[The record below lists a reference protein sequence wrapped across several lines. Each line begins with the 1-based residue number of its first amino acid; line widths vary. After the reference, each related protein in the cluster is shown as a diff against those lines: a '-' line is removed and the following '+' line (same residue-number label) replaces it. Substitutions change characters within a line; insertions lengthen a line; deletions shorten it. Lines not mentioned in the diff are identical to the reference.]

1 MQTDRK
7 GDTMSIIKQG
17 MPAFAGE
24 EDSAEASVYR
34 KVSWRLL
41 PFLGVLW
48 VLAWLDRVNIGFAK
62 LQMLDALKFSE
73 AVYGLGAGI
82 FFLGYFLF
90 EVPSNMLLQKI
101 GAKKTIMRITICW
114 GVICML
120 QTVVTTPTQFYLLR
134 FLLGAFEAGFYPG
147 VILYLTYWYPSQRR
161 ARAFGTF
168 MSASAI
174 AGVLGGPLAGWIMTS
189 MGGVHG
195 MHGWQWLFILE
206 GIPSVLAGIFAWFYM
221 TDKPEQARWLTD
233 DEKHVVLDALRR
245 DNAAMGERGHDWRSL
260 FTNRKVWLLIAIFFC
275 LLCANSTLT
284 FWIPTIIKDLG
295 VSAPMAVGWIA
306 AVAYLCGAVGMIA
319 NGAHSDRRNE
329 VRWHFSGAAIAGG
342 VSMLVLAA
350 LLGVAA
356 LPPVIAMLAMTA
368 ALVGTM
374 SAIPVFWQ
382 LPNRYLAGGAAAVG
396 VALINSVSNLAG
408 FGAPYVMGLIK
419 NATGRVTSGLYIVAV
434 IEILAAVLVLV
445 GIRKLGHER
454 DDKQDNKQEA

>member
-1 MQTDRK
+1 
-7 GDTMSIIKQG
+7 MSITKQG
-17 MPAFAGE
+17 IPVFAGTADDA
-24 EDSAEASVYR
+24 EDSVYR
-34 KVSWRLL
+34 KVTWRLL

-62 LQMLDALKFSE
+62 LQMLDALHFSE

-82 FFLGYFLF
+82 FFLGYFFF

-120 QTVVTTPTQFYLLR
+120 QTFVTTPTQFYILR

-189 MGGVHG
+189 MAGVNG

-221 TDKPEQARWLTD
+221 TDKPEQARWLSD
-233 DEKHVVLDALRR
+233 DEKRVLQDALKR
-245 DNAAMGERGHDWRSL
+245 DNATLGERGHDWRTL
-260 FTNRKVWLLIAIFFC
+260 FTNPKVWLLIAIYFC

-284 FWIPTIIKDLG
+284 FWIPTVIKDVG
-295 VSAPMAVGWIA
+295 FTTPMAVGWIA
-306 AVAYLCGAVGMIA
+306 AVAYLCGAAGMIL

-329 VRWHFSGAAIAGG
+329 VRWHFSGSALVGG
-342 VSMLVLAA
+342 GAMAVLAV
-350 LLGVAA
+350 LLGAQV
-356 LPPVIAMLAMTA
+356 LSPVIALLAMTA

-382 LPNRYLAGGAAAVG
+382 LPNRYLAGSAAAVG
-396 VALINSVSNLAG
+396 VALINSVANLAG

-419 NATGRVTSGLYIVAV
+419 NTTGKLTSGLYLVAV
-434 IEILAAVLVLV
+434 IEVLAAVLVLV
-445 GIRKLGHER
+445 GIRKLGGKHG
-454 DDKQDNKQEA
+454 KQGA

>member
-1 MQTDRK
+1 
-7 GDTMSIIKQG
+7 MSIIKQG

-419 NATGRVTSGLYIVAV
+419 NTTGKVTTGLYLVAI
-434 IEILAAVLVLV
+434 IEVLAAVLVLA
-445 GIRKLGHER
+445 GIRKLG
-454 DDKQDNKQEA
+454 NKQEA

>member
-1 MQTDRK
+1 
-7 GDTMSIIKQG
+7 MSITEQRV
-17 MPAFAGE
+17 PAFAGRVDDE
-24 EDSAEASVYR
+24 QASVYR

-62 LQMLDALKFSE
+62 LQMLDTLHFSE

-90 EVPSNMLLQKI
+90 EVPSNMLLQRI

-120 QTVVTTPTQFYLLR
+120 QTHVSSPTQFYVLR

-174 AGVLGGPLAGWIMTS
+174 AGVLGGPIAGWIMTS
-189 MGGVHG
+189 MGGLAG
-195 MHGWQWLFILE
+195 MHGWQWLFVLE
-206 GIPSVLAGIFAWFYM
+206 GVPSVLAGVVAWFYM
-221 TDKPEQARWLTD
+221 TDRPEHAHWLTD
-233 DEKHVVLDALRR
+233 DEKRVVLDALRR
-245 DNAAMGERGHDWRSL
+245 DDAAMGERGHDWRAV
-260 FTNRKVWLLIAIFFC
+260 FVNRNVWMLIAIFFC

-284 FWIPTIIKDLG
+284 FWIPTIIKDDG
-295 VSAPMAVGWIA
+295 FATPMAIGWIA
-306 AVAYLCGAVGMIA
+306 AAAYLCGAIGMIA

-329 VRWHFSGAAIAGG
+329 VRWHFSGAALAGG
-342 VSMLVLAA
+342 VSMAVLAA
-350 LLGVAA
+350 LLGAKA
-356 LPPVIAMLAMTA
+356 LPPAAALLAMTVS
-368 ALVGTM
+368 LVGTM

-382 LPNRYLAGGAAAVG
+382 LPNRYLTGGAAAVG

-419 NATGRVTSGLYIVAV
+419 NATGKVDAGLYVVAA

-445 GIRKLGHER
+445 CIRRLG
-454 DDKQDNKQEA
+454 NPQEN

>member
-1 MQTDRK
+1 MQTDK
-7 GDTMSIIKQG
+7 TGDTMSITKQG
-17 MPAFAGE
+17 IPVFAGTA
-24 EDSAEASVYR
+24 DDTEASVYR

-62 LQMLDALKFSE
+62 LQMLDSLQFSE

-120 QTVVTTPTQFYLLR
+120 QTTVTTPTQFYVLR

-147 VILYLTYWYPSQRR
+147 VILYLTYWYPTQRR

-195 MHGWQWLFILE
+195 MHGWQWLFIIE

-221 TDKPEQARWLTD
+221 TDKPEHANWLTD
-233 DEKHVVLDALRR
+233 HEKRVVLDTLKR
-245 DNAAMGERGHDWRSL
+245 DNAAMGERGHDWRTA
-260 FTNRKVWLLIAIFFC
+260 FTSRKVWLLIAIYFC

-284 FWIPTIIKDLG
+284 FWIPTIIKDVG
-295 VSAPMAVGWIA
+295 FSTPMAVGWIA
-306 AVAYLCGAVGMIA
+306 AVAYLCGAIGMIA

-342 VSMLVLAA
+342 VSMAVLAVLLAVNA
-350 LLGVAA
+350 LSPIFA
-356 LPPVIAMLAMTA
+356 LLAMTA
-368 ALVGTM
+368 SLVGTM

-382 LPNRYLAGGAAAVG
+382 LPNRYLAGSAAAVG

-408 FGAPYVMGLIK
+408 FGAPYAMGLIK
-419 NATGRVTSGLYIVAV
+419 NATGKVTTGLYLVAV
-434 IEILAAVLVLV
+434 FEILAAVLVLV
-445 GIRKLGHER
+445 GIRQLGTKR
-454 DDKQDNKQEA
+454 EA

>member
-1 MQTDRK
+1 
-7 GDTMSIIKQG
+7 
-17 MPAFAGE
+17 
-24 EDSAEASVYR
+24 
-34 KVSWRLL
+34 
-41 PFLGVLW
+41 
-48 VLAWLDRVNIGFAK
+48 
-62 LQMLDALKFSE
+62 
-73 AVYGLGAGI
+73 
-82 FFLGYFLF
+82 
-90 EVPSNMLLQKI
+90 
-101 GAKKTIMRITICW
+101 
-114 GVICML
+114 
-120 QTVVTTPTQFYLLR
+120 
-134 FLLGAFEAGFYPG
+134 
-147 VILYLTYWYPSQRR
+147 
-161 ARAFGTF
+161 
-168 MSASAI
+168 
-174 AGVLGGPLAGWIMTS
+174 
-189 MGGVHG
+189 
-195 MHGWQWLFILE
+195 
-206 GIPSVLAGIFAWFYM
+206 
-221 TDKPEQARWLTD
+221 
-233 DEKHVVLDALRR
+233 
-245 DNAAMGERGHDWRSL
+245 
-260 FTNRKVWLLIAIFFC
+260 
-275 LLCANSTLT
+275 LCANSTLT

-454 DDKQDNKQEA
+454 DDKQDNQQEA

>member
-1 MQTDRK
+1 
-7 GDTMSIIKQG
+7 MSTTKQG
-17 MPAFAGE
+17 IPMFTATADDA
-24 EDSAEASVYR
+24 EDGVYR
-34 KVSWRLL
+34 KISWRLL

-62 LQMLDALKFSE
+62 LQMLESLQFSE

-82 FFLGYFLF
+82 FFLGYFFF

-114 GVICML
+114 GIICML
-120 QTVVTTPTQFYLLR
+120 QTYVTTPTQFYILR

-147 VILYLTYWYPSQRR
+147 VILYLTYWYPTQRR

-174 AGVLGGPLAGWIMTS
+174 AGVLGGPIAGYIMTS

-195 MHGWQWLFILE
+195 MHGWQWLFIIE
-206 GIPSVLAGIFAWFYM
+206 GIPSVLAGVFAWFYM
-221 TDKPEQARWLTD
+221 TDKPEKANWLTA
-233 DEKHVVLDALRR
+233 DEKRVVETVLKRDEAAL
-245 DNAAMGERGHDWRSL
+245 GERRHDWREL
-260 FTNRKVWLLIAIFFC
+260 FGNKKVWLLIAIYFC

-284 FWIPTIIKDLG
+284 FWIPTIIKEVG
-295 VSAPMAVGWIA
+295 FSAPMTVGWIA
-306 AVAYLCGAVGMIA
+306 AVAYLGGAAGMIL

-329 VRWHFSGAAIAGG
+329 VRWHFTGAAFVGG
-342 VSMLVLAA
+342 VAMAVLAV
-350 LLGVAA
+350 LLGTSITPM
-356 LPPVIAMLAMTA
+356 LPLIAMTV

-382 LPNRYLAGGAAAVG
+382 LPNRYLAGSAAAVG

-419 NATGRVTSGLYIVAV
+419 NATGQVSPGLYIVAA
-434 IEILAAVLVLV
+434 IEIVAGVLVLA
-445 GIRKLGHER
+445 GIRQLHASRKGVASA
-454 DDKQDNKQEA
+454 KGV

>member
-1 MQTDRK
+1 
-7 GDTMSIIKQG
+7 MSIIKQG

-329 VRWHFSGAAIAGG
+329 VRLHFSGAAIAGG

>member
-1 MQTDRK
+1 
-7 GDTMSIIKQG
+7 MSIFKQE
-17 MPAFAGE
+17 MPVFEAVAE
-24 EDSAEASVYR
+24 SAEASVYR

-62 LQMLDALKFSE
+62 LQMLDSLHFSE

-120 QTVVTTPTQFYLLR
+120 QTTVSTPTQFYILR

-189 MGGVHG
+189 MNGMNG
-195 MHGWQWLFILE
+195 MHGWQWLFVIE
-206 GIPSVLAGIFAWFYM
+206 GIPSVLAGIFAFFYM
-221 TDKPEQARWLTD
+221 TDKPEQARWLSD
-233 DEKHVVLDALRR
+233 SEKRVVQDALER
-245 DNAAMGERGHDWRSL
+245 DNAAMGERGHSVREL
-260 FTNRKVWLLIAIFFC
+260 FTNSKVWLLIAIFFC

-295 VSAPMAVGWIA
+295 VSTPMAVGWIA
-306 AVAYLCGAVGMIA
+306 AVAYLCGAVGMIV
-319 NGAHSDRRNE
+319 NGAHSDRSNE
-329 VRWHFSGAAIAGG
+329 VRWHFSGAALVGGIA
-342 VSMLVLAA
+342 MVLLAV
-350 LLGVAA
+350 LMGMNA
-356 LPPVIAMLAMTA
+356 LPPMVALLAMTA
-368 ALVGTM
+368 SLIGTM

-382 LPNRYLAGGAAAVG
+382 LPNRYLAGSAAAVG

-408 FGAPYVMGLIK
+408 FGAPYAMGLIK
-419 NATGRVTSGLYIVAV
+419 NATGKVSAGLYLVAF
-434 IEILAAVLVLV
+434 IEIMAAVLVILF
-445 GIRKLGHER
+445 IRTLR
-454 DDKQDNKQEA
+454 DKNKQEA

>member
-1 MQTDRK
+1 MATIDK
-7 GDTMSIIKQG
+7 PGI
-17 MPAFAGE
+17 PAFASTA
-24 EDSAEASVYR
+24 DDAETATYR

-62 LQMLDALKFSE
+62 LQMLQDLQFSE

-90 EVPSNMLLQKI
+90 EVPSNALLQKI

-120 QTVVTTPTQFYLLR
+120 QTMVTTPLQFYTLR

-174 AGVLGGPLAGWIMTS
+174 AGVLGGPLAGWIMTT
-189 MGGVHG
+189 MGDVHG
-195 MHGWQWLFILE
+195 LHGWQWLFILE
-206 GIPSVLAGIFAWFYM
+206 GIPSVLAGVVTWFYM
-221 TDKPEQARWLTD
+221 TDKPEDARWLTEG
-233 DEKHVVLDALRR
+233 EKRVVREALRR
-245 DNAAMGERGHDWRSL
+245 DSAAMGERGHSWREP
-260 FTNRKVWLLIAIFFC
+260 FTNPKVWLLIAIFFC

-284 FWIPTIIKDLG
+284 FWIPTIIKDVG
-295 VSAPMAVGWIA
+295 FSNPMAVGWIA
-306 AVAYLCGAVGMIA
+306 AVAYLCGAIGMIV

-329 VRWHFSGAAIAGG
+329 VRWHFSAAAIVGG
-342 VSMLVLAA
+342 IAMAALAA
-350 LLGVAA
+350 LMGVSAMS
-356 LPPVIAMLAMTA
+356 PVIVMLAMTA
-368 ALVGTM
+368 SLVGTM

-382 LPNRYLAGGAAAVG
+382 LPNRYLAGSAAAVG

-408 FGAPYVMGLIK
+408 FGAPYAMGLIK
-419 NATGRVTSGLYIVAV
+419 NATGKVTSGLYLVAI
-434 IEILAAVLVLV
+434 IEVLAAVLVLI
-445 GIRKLGHER
+445 GIRNLRNTK
-454 DDKQDNKQEA
+454 EA

>member
-1 MQTDRK
+1 
-7 GDTMSIIKQG
+7 MSIIKQE
-17 MPAFAGE
+17 MPVFEAVAE
-24 EDSAEASVYR
+24 SAEASVYR

-62 LQMLDALKFSE
+62 LQMLDSLHFSE

-90 EVPSNMLLQKI
+90 EVPSNMLLQKT
-101 GAKKTIMRITICW
+101 GSKKTIMRITICW

-120 QTVVTTPTQFYLLR
+120 QTHVSTPTQFYILR

-189 MGGVHG
+189 MNGMNG
-195 MHGWQWLFILE
+195 MHGWQWLFVIE
-206 GIPSVLAGIFAWFYM
+206 GIPSVLAGIFAFFYM
-221 TDKPEQARWLTD
+221 TDKPEQARWLSD
-233 DEKHVVLDALRR
+233 SEKRVVQDALER
-245 DNAAMGERGHDWRSL
+245 DNAAMGKRGHSVREL
-260 FTNRKVWLLIAIFFC
+260 FTNGKVWLLIAIFFC

-295 VSAPMAVGWIA
+295 ITTPMAVGWIA
-306 AVAYLCGAVGMIA
+306 AVAYLCGAVGMIV
-319 NGAHSDRRNE
+319 NGAHSDRSNE
-329 VRWHFSGAAIAGG
+329 VRWHFSGAALVGGIAM
-342 VSMLVLAA
+342 VMLAVLMSMN
-350 LLGVAA
+350 A
-356 LPPVIAMLAMTA
+356 LPPMIALLAMTA
-368 ALVGTM
+368 SLIGTM

-382 LPNRYLAGGAAAVG
+382 LPNRYLAGSAAAVG

-419 NATGRVTSGLYIVAV
+419 NATGKVSAGLYLVAI
-434 IEILAAVLVLV
+434 IEIMAAVLVILF
-445 GIRKLGHER
+445 IRTLR
-454 DDKQDNKQEA
+454 DKNKQEA

>member
-1 MQTDRK
+1 
-7 GDTMSIIKQG
+7 MSITRQDI
-17 MPAFAGE
+17 PVFAGTA
-24 EDSAEASVYR
+24 DDAQASVYR

-62 LQMLDALKFSE
+62 LQMLDALHFSE

-90 EVPSNMLLQKI
+90 EVPSNALLQKI

-114 GVICML
+114 GLICMA
-120 QTVVTTPTQFYLLR
+120 QTFVSTPTQFYILR

-174 AGVLGGPLAGWIMTS
+174 AGVLGGPLAGWIMTTL
-189 MGGVHG
+189 GGVQG
-195 MHGWQWLFILE
+195 LHGWQWLFILE
-206 GIPSVLAGIFAWFYM
+206 GIPSVLAGVVTWLYM
-221 TDKPEQARWLTD
+221 TDKPEDAHWLTEG
-233 DEKHVVLDALRR
+233 EKRVVLEALRS
-245 DNAAMGERGHDWRSL
+245 DSAAMGERGHSWREP
-260 FTNRKVWLLIAIFFC
+260 FTNPKVWLLIAIFFC

-284 FWIPTIIKDLG
+284 FWIPTIIKDVG
-295 VSAPMAVGWIA
+295 FGNPMAVGWIA

-329 VRWHFSGAAIAGG
+329 VRWHFSGAAIVGG
-342 VSMLVLAA
+342 VAMAVLAVLMGVQA
-350 LLGVAA
+350 LS
-356 LPPVIAMLAMTA
+356 PVVTMLAMTA

-382 LPNRYLAGGAAAVG
+382 LPNRYLAGSAAAVG

-419 NATGRVTSGLYIVAV
+419 NATGKVTSGLYLVAV
-434 IEILAAVLVLV
+434 IEILAAVLVLI
-445 GIRKLGHER
+445 GIRKIGNT
-454 DDKQDNKQEA
+454 KEA

>member
-1 MQTDRK
+1 
-7 GDTMSIIKQG
+7 MSITKQDI
-17 MPAFAGE
+17 PVFAGAT
-24 EDSAEASVYR
+24 DDAESSTYR
-34 KVSWRLL
+34 KISWRLL

-62 LQMLDALKFSE
+62 LQMLDSLHFSE

-90 EVPSNMLLQKI
+90 EVPSNALLQKI

-120 QTVVTTPTQFYLLR
+120 QTYVTTPTQFYILR

-174 AGVLGGPLAGWIMTS
+174 AGVLGGPLAGWIMTT
-189 MGGVHG
+189 MGGVQG

-206 GIPSVLAGIFAWFYM
+206 GIPSVVAGVVTWFYM
-221 TDKPEQARWLTD
+221 TDKPEDAHWLTEG
-233 DEKHVVLDALRR
+233 EKRIVLDALRR
-245 DNAAMGERGHDWRSL
+245 DSAAMGERGHSWREP
-260 FTNRKVWLLIAIFFC
+260 FTNPKVWLLIAIFFC

-284 FWIPTIIKDLG
+284 FWIPTIIKDVG
-295 VSAPMAVGWIA
+295 FGNPMVVGWIA
-306 AVAYLCGAVGMIA
+306 AVAYLCGAIGMIA

-329 VRWHFSGAAIAGG
+329 VRWHFSGAAIVGG
-342 VSMLVLAA
+342 VAMAA
-350 LLGVAA
+350 LAVLMGVQAMS
-356 LPPVIAMLAMTA
+356 PVIIMLAMTA
-368 ALVGTM
+368 SLVGTM

-382 LPNRYLAGGAAAVG
+382 LPNRYLAGSAAAVG

-419 NATGRVTSGLYIVAV
+419 NATGKVTSGLYLVAV
-434 IEILAAVLVLV
+434 IEVLAAVLVLI
-445 GIRKLGHER
+445 GIRNLRNTK
-454 DDKQDNKQEA
+454 EA

>member
-1 MQTDRK
+1 
-7 GDTMSIIKQG
+7 MSIIKQG

-454 DDKQDNKQEA
+454 DDKQDNQQEA